1 MNIITSKSNIR
12 FTTKTTYK
20 MSHINLATKEFNV
33 IKSLQNYDKL
43 TKYLP
48 QNIKINKNILSY
60 KFIKGEVAG
69 KYLQDFGF
77 KSGFFTREKFNE
89 FIDFHY
95 NLSQIKNRNL
105 KTQAQLYSYDYI
117 FNELTYYQKHNPD
130 IISAK
135 QWQQVFE
142 KLKQNQDIFNDKN
155 LVLSH
160 FDLYPENVLITKEGF
175 KVIDWEGL
183 ALLPSAFIPAFFS
196 LMFWREKIWRDY
208 SIKRFYIKDKLFEK
222 SFATIVVM
230 LSVRFIYQIKA
241 YSQIN
246 DTNKQALRCF
256 YSNLDTY
263 INQNEIIIEDI
274 RFLIT
279 KQLISR
285 IVNANNL
292 GEYQEH
298 KVYEKSFSNVLI
310 FIKTSKGQYTL
321 KLFNPQK
328 TWLQYNNEVKIINY
342 LRENNLSVYNIIKG
356 LTLQIELFGYN
367 RMYYIAK
374 HIKGVEVDRHTFSI
388 NHVTEMGKMLAQIHS
403 LGVVHGD
410 FSKRNIIFLDSKIT
424 GVLDLEYSK
433 FVSKN
438 SKDYVDD
445 LAHSLVLL
453 LISYSVSYIP
463 FQTRIDT
470 FLDSYFSQGS
480 LSLARRTLNS
490 FENLLV
496 FHAKNEREKYKKLNP
511 QGNMSKYDEVI
522 DFVSGLCS
530 TPSS

>member
-1 MNIITSKSNIR
+1 MNNELR
-12 FTTKTTYK
+12 FTTKTAYK
-20 MSHINLATKEFNV
+20 MSHINLVTKEFNV

-69 KYLQDFGF
+69 KYLEDFGF

-105 KTQAQLYSYDYI
+105 KTQAQLYSYEYI
-117 FNELTYYQKHNPD
+117 FNELTYYKKHNPD

-160 FDLYPENVLITKEGF
+160 FDLYPENVLITKESF
-175 KVIDWEGL
+175 KIIDWEGF
-183 ALLPSAFIPAFFS
+183 ALLPSAFIPAFFL

-208 SIKRFYIKDKLFEK
+208 SIKRFYTKDKLFEK

-246 DTNKQALRCF
+246 DTNKQALRWF

-263 INQNEIIIEDI
+263 INQDEIIVEDI

-285 IVNANNL
+285 LVNANNL
-292 GEYQEH
+292 GKYLEH

-328 TWLQYNNEVKIINY
+328 TVPGYDNEIQIINH
-342 LRENNLSVYNIIKG
+342 LRKSHLPVYNIIKG
-356 LTLQIELFGYN
+356 QTFEKGQTLQIELFGYN
-367 RMYYIAK
+367 HMYYFAK
-374 HIKGVEVDRHTFSI
+374 HLRGEEVDRHTFSI
-388 NHVTEMGKMLAQIHS
+388 NHVTEMGKILAQIHS

-410 FSKRNIIFLDSKIT
+410 FSKRNIIFLDNKVT

-438 SKDYVDD
+438 SKAYVDD

-453 LISYSVSYIP
+453 LISYSASYIP

-470 FLDSYFSQGS
+470 FLGSYFSQGPSS
-480 LSLARRTLNS
+480 LVGRTLNS
-490 FENLLV
+490 FGNLLV
-496 FHAKNEREKYKKLNP
+496 FHAKNEREKYKNLNP
-511 QGNMSKYDEVI
+511 QGDMKKYDKIVEFI
-522 DFVSGLCS
+522 SRFDLKS
-530 TPSS
+530 